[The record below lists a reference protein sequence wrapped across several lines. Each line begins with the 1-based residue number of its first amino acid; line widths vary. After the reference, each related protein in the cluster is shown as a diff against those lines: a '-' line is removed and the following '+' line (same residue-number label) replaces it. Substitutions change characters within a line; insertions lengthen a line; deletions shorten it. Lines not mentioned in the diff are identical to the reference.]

1 MLKFDLSLPPNA
13 LHNKNMC
20 GWIIKFKNVEE
31 NAVLKV
37 MSLINFCRKKCSSLS
52 QN

>member
-20 GWIIKFKNVEE
+20 GWIIKFKNVE
-31 NAVLKV
+31 KK
-37 MSLINFCRKKCSSLS
+37 INVKNKRMLS
-52 QN
+52 